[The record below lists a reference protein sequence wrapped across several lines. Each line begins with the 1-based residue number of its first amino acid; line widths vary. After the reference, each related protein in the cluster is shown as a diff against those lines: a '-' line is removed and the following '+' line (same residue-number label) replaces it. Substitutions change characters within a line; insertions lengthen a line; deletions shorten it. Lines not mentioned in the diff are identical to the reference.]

1 MRRTTVAL
9 AVSVAVAATAPLA
22 AAHPPGARVA
32 DAPKA
37 PKGVVYAATGV
48 VAADAAP
55 DAVQVD
61 VKRANRHMRT
71 ALAGA
76 TSVEVK
82 IGESTRIRLHGRA
95 RLVAAAGPKARGPK
109 AGTYADLAA
118 GDRVVVWIRAPRG
131 TAAADLP
138 PAARIH
144 DLGPKPP
151 PKPVAHVLRG
161 VVAADAAADS
171 VRVDVRRANRHMR
184 RALDGAGTVTVK
196 IGADTRIRLVGR
208 GKVEEPDGS
217 VRRAGTFADLAAG
230 DRVIVW
236 IRAPRGTAA
245 ADLPQAKG
253 IWDLG
258 PAPAGA
264 KK

>member
-1 MRRTTVAL
+1 MRRITLALAASVAL
-9 AVSVAVAATAPLA
+9 AATAPLA

-32 DAPKA
+32 DAAKA

-48 VAADAAP
+48 VAADAAA

-61 VKRANRHMRT
+61 ITRANRRMRT

-76 TSVEVK
+76 TSVEVR
-82 IGESTRIRLHGRA
+82 IGEATRIRLHGRA
-95 RLVAAAGPKARGPK
+95 RLVAASGPKARGPK

-118 GDRVVVWIRAPRG
+118 GDRVIVWIRAPRG

-161 VVAADAAADS
+161 VVAADAAADA
-171 VRVDVRRANRHMR
+171 VQVDVRRANRHMR
-184 RALDGAGTVTVK
+184 RALDGARTVAVR
-196 IGADTRIRLVGR
+196 IGADTRIRLLGR
-208 GKVEEPDGS
+208 GKVEAPDGS
-217 VRRAGTFADLAAG
+217 VRRAGTYGDLTAG

-245 ADLPQAKG
+245 ADLPEAKR

-258 PAPAGA
+258 PVPEGA
-264 KK
+264 TK